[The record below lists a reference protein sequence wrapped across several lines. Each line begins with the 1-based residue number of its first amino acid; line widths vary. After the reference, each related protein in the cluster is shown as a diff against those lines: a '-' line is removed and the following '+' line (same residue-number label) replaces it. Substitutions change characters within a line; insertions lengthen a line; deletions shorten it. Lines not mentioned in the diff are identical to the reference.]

1 MSMLLRA
8 SNLRCG
14 SQFFRL
20 IKCNV
25 ATTSSANIYPYPSN
39 LNPTPHQIFHLPQGA
54 SQKEVKARYYELV
67 RIYHPDSPVARRYP
81 QEVSEA
87 RFRTISASYDIL
99 RGRRTTPDS
108 VSPHAPSSPRVDLH
122 ALWRAKQRHRR
133 DQIGP
138 IDDRWKDGII
148 LGSLVVVLGAFIYQI
163 AATRQQAVSEV
174 HQNSRG
180 SGAEGAGLQRSSQQM
195 DDLELLTASNSV
207 SPNTNTPSSLR

>member
-1 MSMLLRA
+1 
-8 SNLRCG
+8 
-14 SQFFRL
+14 
-20 IKCNV
+20 
-25 ATTSSANIYPYPSN
+25 
-39 LNPTPHQIFHLPQGA
+39 
-54 SQKEVKARYYELV
+54 V

-87 RFRTISASYDIL
+87 RFRTISVSYDIL

-148 LGSLVVVLGAFIYQI
+148 LGSLVVVRNFHS
-163 AATRQQAVSEV
+163 ATGCRLNVCVGSWCV
-174 HQNSRG
+174 YLSNSRN
-180 SGAEGAGLQRSSQQM
+180 A
-195 DDLELLTASNSV
+195 TASCERGTSKFERNRSGGCRPPAV
-207 SPNTNTPSSLR
+207 ISTDG